1 MKNKWILFTVAL
13 VLIAINLLNGDF
25 SAFKQLSAVD
35 LLPVIVIALVSFLIK
50 TGVLSAAVGMV
61 SEEISDGGL
70 DKATGEGTGA
80 FAQQAIE
87 IYCAH

>member
-50 TGVLSAAVGMV
+50 TGVLSAAVIGIKKLW
-61 SEEISDGGL
+61 EWFR
-70 DKATGEGTGA
+70 KK
-80 FAQQAIE
+80 
-87 IYCAH
+87 